1 MALKKTGWGGRRAG
15 AGRPQGSG
23 RGPSAKA
30 RINRV
35 VVMLDEDDYKKLERH
50 ARKTK
55 LPLGTAAFEIMNRA
69 LMRMR

>member
-1 MALKKTGWGGRRAG
+1 MALKKTRGGVRRAG
-15 AGRPQGSG
+15 SGRPRPGG
-23 RGPSAKA
+23 RGSSMKA

-50 ARKTK
+50 ARRTK

-69 LMRMR
+69 LRRM